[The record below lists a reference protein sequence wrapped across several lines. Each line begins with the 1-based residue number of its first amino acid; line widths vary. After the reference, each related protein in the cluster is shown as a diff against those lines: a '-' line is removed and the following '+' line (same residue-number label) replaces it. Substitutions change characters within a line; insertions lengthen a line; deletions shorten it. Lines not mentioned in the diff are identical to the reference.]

1 MRAAGCLA
9 NTRLACC
16 VQLHAQ
22 AAALK
27 TAEGVLEAANGVLT
41 GAEATAAATL
51 DLCARATK
59 DLGHLLSLALTLFAL
74 LKLDLHFQLTPTL
87 LAVHAAMDVSV
98 EGRVLPQL
106 AFYLQLKDPLGQVGL
121 AGKRGW
127 RRVKACWRASEIDD
141 CSCLPPDG
149 LCRSN
154 LAMPACLL
162 PSCLQLVQ
170 LVAKGVVDGVR
181 AAYDSLSSFL

>member
-1 MRAAGCLA
+1 M
-9 NTRLACC
+9 ACC

-98 EGRVLPQL
+98 EGRALPQL
-106 AFYLQLKDPLGQVGL
+106 AFDLQLKDPLGQVGL
-121 AGKRGW
+121 AGSRG
-127 RRVKACWRASEIDD
+127 
-141 CSCLPPDG
+141 
-149 LCRSN
+149 
-154 LAMPACLL
+154 
-162 PSCLQLVQ
+162 
-170 LVAKGVVDGVR
+170 
-181 AAYDSLSSFL
+181 